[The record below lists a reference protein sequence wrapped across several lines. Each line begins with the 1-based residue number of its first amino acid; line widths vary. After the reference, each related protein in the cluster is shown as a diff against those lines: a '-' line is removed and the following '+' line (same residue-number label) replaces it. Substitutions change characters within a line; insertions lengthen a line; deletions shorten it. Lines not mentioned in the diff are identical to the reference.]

1 MVVLPLIYIR
11 KMRIFVKLNL
21 TKLLHFLES
30 WMDMEVKLFLIEI
43 GKEAAIYVSR
53 HLEAELKK

>member
-1 MVVLPLIYIR
+1 
-11 KMRIFVKLNL
+11 MRIFVKLNL